1 MMEKAAELGMY
12 RQMPFHSH
20 TSQFGQLRSF
30 NAFDPTQ
37 IREFLRDRYD
47 QIKDGTF
54 TKAWDEEQEVNN
66 LATLEKMRDE
76 ALNSDMSKAE
86 ERTFEKLK

>member
-1 MMEKAAELGMY
+1 MY

-30 NAFDPTQ
+30 HAFDPSP
-37 IREFLRDRYD
+37 IREFLKERYD

-54 TKAWDEEQEVNN
+54 TKAWDEEQQVNN
-66 LATLEKMRDE
+66 LATLEQYREE